1 MKKSGPD
8 KIFVCCGSGNG
19 EIIEKKSRFI
29 AAVSPAY
36 TQADAEYFIEG
47 IKRKYRDARHNCYA
61 YITDE
66 GRICRFSDDG
76 EPAKTAGAPIYNL
89 IASGNIVNVCVTVTR
104 YFGGILLGT
113 GGLIRAYTDAA
124 VKAIKSSTILE
135 RHEGFMF
142 KIESDYDYFGKMQH
156 TALNQGIYIYDVEYT
171 ENITVTFIA
180 EASKKQAFI
189 DRLANESSGRIRV
202 ILDEKKFFVEKGGSA
217 AELYPLYRG
226 ET

>member
-1 MKKSGPD
+1 MQG
-8 KIFVCCGSGNG
+8 
-19 EIIEKKSRFI
+19 IIVMHISLMRVGYVVFPMMESLQKLP
-29 AAVSPAY
+29 V
-36 TQADAEYFIEG
+36 
-47 IKRKYRDARHNCYA
+47 HL
-61 YITDE
+61 YI
-66 GRICRFSDDG
+66 I
-76 EPAKTAGAPIYNL
+76 
-89 IASGNIVNVCVTVTR
+89 NVCVTVTR

-113 GGLIRAYTDAA
+113 GGLVRAYSDAA